1 MKKHAGNPEWC
12 PNCSVYCDGQLVMK
26 VASTK
31 KSVSVD
37 AWSGNHPVYT
47 GAKMFLDVE
56 GRIEKFRRKYDTKWE
71 RPFEDLFLYSL
82 RNREENLDM

>member
-1 MKKHAGNPEWC
+1 MKKHAGNPEWY

-31 KSVSVD
+31 ESVNVD

-56 GRIEKFRRKYDTKWE
+56 GRIEKFRSRYDSRWGWSS
-71 RPFEDLFLYSL
+71 EDHSP
-82 RNREENLDM
+82 